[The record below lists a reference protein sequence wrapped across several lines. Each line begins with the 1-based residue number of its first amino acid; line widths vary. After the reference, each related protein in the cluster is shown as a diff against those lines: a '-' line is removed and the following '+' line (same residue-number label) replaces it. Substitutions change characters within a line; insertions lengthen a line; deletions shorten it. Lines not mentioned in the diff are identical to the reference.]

1 MADTLTPMH
10 VEIISPD
17 GAIYKKD
24 GVDMVIARA
33 LDGDF
38 AVMKNHV
45 PIAAA
50 LQVCTLRI
58 QFGDEEER
66 MAVFGGFLDMK
77 DNKVHILAPLAE
89 LADDIDVARAQAAK
103 KKSRRKIG
111 CQKSGFGCRTC
122 QSGIETCFGSTRY
135 KRSEI
140 LKDRKSKRPPD
151 NKRAVFFEYKEIRE
165 II

>member
-66 MAVFGGFLDMK
+66 MAVFGGFLDMN

-103 KKSRRKIG
+103 KRAEERLAAKKADLDVERAKAA
-111 CQKSGFGCRTC
+111 
-122 QSGIETCFGSTRY
+122 
-135 KRSEI
+135 
-140 LKDRKSKRPPD
+140 L
-151 NKRAVFFEYKEIRE
+151 KRALVRLATKEAKF
-165 II
+165 

>member
-10 VEIISPD
+10 VEIISTD

-103 KKSRRKIG
+103 KRAEERLAAKKADLDVERAKAA
-111 CQKSGFGCRTC
+111 
-122 QSGIETCFGSTRY
+122 
-135 KRSEI
+135 
-140 LKDRKSKRPPD
+140 L
-151 NKRAVFFEYKEIRE
+151 KRALVRLATKEAKF
-165 II
+165 

>member
-103 KKSRRKIG
+103 KKSRGKIG
-111 CQKSGFGCRTC
+111 CQKKADLDVERA
-122 QSGIETCFGSTRY
+122 
-135 KRSEI
+135 KAA
-140 LKDRKSKRPPD
+140 L
-151 NKRAVFFEYKEIRE
+151 KRALVRLATKEAKF
-165 II
+165 

>member
-24 GVDMVIARA
+24 GVDMLIARA

-103 KKSRRKIG
+103 KRAEERLAAKKADLDVERAKAA
-111 CQKSGFGCRTC
+111 
-122 QSGIETCFGSTRY
+122 
-135 KRSEI
+135 
-140 LKDRKSKRPPD
+140 L
-151 NKRAVFFEYKEIRE
+151 KRALVRLATKEAKF
-165 II
+165 